1 MSKEDITS
9 IILENLLKKVRG
21 KMIEKINHAANMWNK
36 TKDEKYKI
44 LWYQLIKEW
53 ANDTTKE

>member
-53 ANDTTKE
+53 ANDTAKE

>member
-1 MSKEDITS
+1 MMEQ
-9 IILENLLKKVRG
+9 
-21 KMIEKINHAANMWNK
+21 INHAANMWNK
-36 TKDEKYKI
+36 TKDKKYKI

>member
-1 MSKEDITS
+1 MSGK
-9 IILENLLKKVRG
+9 NL
-21 KMIEKINHAANMWNK
+21 KMMEKINHAAIMWNK

-53 ANDTTKE
+53 ANERKE

>member
-53 ANDTTKE
+53 ANERKE